1 MRLSELQDSKKVEEF
16 TNGVVADVKK
26 RLKKEIS
33 TNKGLKKDDEL
44 LNLIMK
50 GKNSPFDYKVLIESS
65 EGF

>member
-50 GKNSPFDYKVLIESS
+50 GKNTPFDYKVLIESS